1 MSPPFHVLLLFIIIF
16 FFSSSSIINCV
27 IHDHDDLLLSI
38 ADNRT
43 LFQIYIIHVDPPND
57 NVELLGEEEQ
67 QKWYESF
74 LPNTTLDSGEPRL
87 LYSYRHVI
95 SGFAAKLT
103 LEELHEMERMPG
115 FLLALE
121 DKKNTLGTTH
131 APDFLGLNQWNS
143 LWQSSNEGEG
153 VIIGIADSGI
163 RHTHVSFKD
172 DGTMPD
178 PPLKWRGCCQYV
190 TPNCDP
196 WSPSKCNNKLIGARA
211 VGSIG
216 SPDDEI
222 GHGTHVA
229 STAGGSRVY
238 NAGVLGQAKGVAVG
252 MAPRAHLAMYRIC
265 TANKNHEDEC
275 TDRDILGGIDQA
287 ITDGVDVLSL
297 SIDTPKDYIQDT
309 VVKSTF
315 AGVEKGILASAC
327 AGNGGMF
334 PSRLANDVPWIL
346 TVGATSMDRVV
357 KATVKLGNGMELE
370 GQSAYQPSSFSSST
384 MLELIYPG
392 EIVKN
397 DFNKACKSAALNFF
411 DLKGKIVVCE
421 AWVTNDVAKS
431 EAVKKYGGAAMIL
444 LSQSW
449 DGFTTFSEAHVIP
462 TAHLN
467 HVDSLKVVSYF
478 RTEANP
484 TATIIFGGTKDGVR
498 RSPAVGSFSSR
509 GPSLRNGGILK
520 PDIIGPGVD
529 ILAAWNKQVGPDPFG
544 SDDSAF
550 NFAHG
555 CSMATPMLAGIIALL
570 KSTHPDWSP
579 AMIKSAIM
587 TTAHTTD
594 RTGQPI
600 ADEKSNTY
608 DKASFFAMG
617 AGHVDPTRAN
627 DPGLV
632 YNTTPEDYIG
642 YLCSLKQLSE
652 FSIGI
657 IIRRRNFHCADYVKI
672 EPEQLNYPSISV
684 SMNNALLKKITRTVI
699 NVGESNSVY
708 KVEVD
713 DPEGVSLKV
722 DPESL
727 TFSQMYEEK
736 SFIVSFNAKIPHP
749 FKGEYSEGQ
758 LVWKSTSLKEYAVRS
773 PISVQF

>member
-1 MSPPFHVLLLFIIIF
+1 
-16 FFSSSSIINCV
+16 
-27 IHDHDDLLLSI
+27 
-38 ADNRT
+38 
-43 LFQIYIIHVDPPND
+43 
-57 NVELLGEEEQ
+57 
-67 QKWYESF
+67 
-74 LPNTTLDSGEPRL
+74 
-87 LYSYRHVI
+87 
-95 SGFAAKLT
+95 
-103 LEELHEMERMPG
+103 MP
-115 FLLALE
+115 E
-121 DKKNTLGTTH
+121 
-131 APDFLGLNQWNS
+131 
-143 LWQSSNEGEG
+143 
-153 VIIGIADSGI
+153 
-163 RHTHVSFKD
+163 
-172 DGTMPD
+172 

-196 WSPSKCNNKLIGARA
+196 WLPSKCNNKLIGARA
-211 VGSIG
+211 MGSIR
-216 SPDDEI
+216 SPDDGT

-238 NAGVLGQAKGVAVG
+238 NAGVLEQAKGTAVG

-265 TANKNHEDEC
+265 TARGGHDEC
-275 TDRDILGGIDQA
+275 RDMDILGGIDQA
-287 ITDGVDVLSL
+287 IKDGVDVLSL
-297 SIDTPKDYIQDT
+297 SIDSPDDYTKDS

-315 AGVEKGILASAC
+315 AGIEKGILASAC
-327 AGNGGMF
+327 AGNGGKDLYQ
-334 PSRLANDVPWIL
+334 LANDVPWIL
-346 TVGATSMDRVV
+346 TVGASSMDRVV

-392 EIVKN
+392 EIIID
-397 DFNKACKSAALNFF
+397 DFNKACHQVAIGRF

-421 AWVTNDVAKS
+421 RWKTDDVAKS

-462 TAHLN
+462 TAHLS

-478 RTEANP
+478 RTEPNP
-484 TATIIFGGTKDGVR
+484 TATIIFGGTKEGVR
-498 RSPAVGSFSSR
+498 RSPAVASFSSR

-529 ILAAWNKQVGPDPFG
+529 ILAAWHKQVGPNPSG

-550 NFAHG
+550 NFAYG

-570 KSTHPDWSP
+570 KSSHSDWSP

-632 YNTTPEDYIG
+632 YNATPEDYIG
-642 YLCSLKQLSE
+642 YLCSLKLSE
-652 FSIGI
+652 FSIGLI
-657 IIRRRNFHCADYVKI
+657 VRQRNFHCADYAKI

-684 SMNNALLKKITRTVI
+684 SMNNNALVKKITRTVT

-708 KVEVD
+708 KLEVD
-713 DPEGVSLKV
+713 EPEGVSLKV
-722 DPESL
+722 DPKSL

-736 SFIVSFNAKIPHP
+736 SFTVSFNAKIPHP
-749 FKGEYSEGQ
+749 TKGKYSEGQ
-758 LVWKSTSLKEYAVRS
+758 LVWKSTGLKNYAVRS
-773 PISVQF
+773 PISVKF